1 MHATYCFPETFR
13 FRHVIKG
20 RVFEIKESCATE
32 NFPAGHYVRASARK
46 AIPCTY
52 SAFSGPH
59 IKANSGV
66 GYIPAD
72 LPVVQ
77 TTV

>member
-1 MHATYCFPETFR
+1 MHTTYRFPETFR

-20 RVFEIKESCATE
+20 RVFEIKKEHATAE
-32 NFPAGHYVRASARK
+32 FPAGHYVRASARK

-52 SAFSGPH
+52 SIFSGPH
-59 IKANSGV
+59 IDCDSGV
-66 GYIPAD
+66 RYIPAN